1 MSKKEIRFLS
11 LELRAE
17 EDERGAY
24 IEGYPIVF
32 NQETVVGKYFREMI
46 APESVNASLLR
57 DVALMIGHDFGMVP
71 LAHSRRNTENSTMQL
86 SIDDHGVKMRALLD
100 VEGNPKAKEAYS
112 AIKRGDLSGMS
123 FAFIVNKESWEDLD
137 TNMPLRRITGMEKI
151 YEVSLV
157 AFPAYEGT
165 SVQAASEGD
174 ALESVLA
181 SLESAKQK
189 QANERAAAAAD
200 TKDAAAE
207 QTDAEAKAAAGEA
220 EAERRR
226 AVLERLDAEKE
237 RRRVVLERLENLTKE
252 VKENAP

>member
-1 MSKKEIRFLS
+1 
-11 LELRAE
+11 
-17 EDERGAY
+17 
-24 IEGYPIVF
+24 
-32 NQETVVGKYFREMI
+32 
-46 APESVNASLLR
+46 
-57 DVALMIGHDFGMVP
+57 
-71 LAHSRRNTENSTMQL
+71 MQL
-86 SIDDHGVKMRALLD
+86 AIDDHGVKMRALLD

-123 FAFIVNKESWEDLD
+123 FAFIVNKEGWEDLD
-137 TNMPLRRITGMEKI
+137 ADLPLRRITGMSRI

-165 SVQAASEGD
+165 SVQAATEGD

-189 QANERAAAAAD
+189 QADERAAAAAEEER
-200 TKDAAAE
+200 KAAE
-207 QTDAEAKAAAGEA
+207 AA

-237 RRRVVLERLENLTKE
+237 RRRVVLEQLNYLMKE
-252 VKENAP
+252 VKHDEV